1 VEEDAMSDAM
11 GRVPGPRREYLID
24 HLAQAAGTTVRNVRA
39 YQDRGLLPRP
49 DRRGRSNVYDDT
61 HLERLRLIAG
71 LLDRG
76 HTLAG
81 IKELLDAWEDGRSL
95 GGVLGLVAEVTAPW
109 SDERPEYLER
119 AELTARFGG
128 MRDPEAIAAAV
139 RLGVLEPEPSADP
152 SAEPGP
158 DLCSVSGPAQRG
170 CEEAAQTEAAASAA
184 AEPEAAT
191 PGDGLAVRYRVPSPA
206 LLDAAAR
213 LYRLGVPLGASIEHL
228 REVRS
233 DMEHLARRFVH
244 FAAVEVFPRYV
255 GPAPLDDVDA
265 ARAAEAVRQLRP
277 LAQAVVDA
285 ELARAMRNEAT
296 LLLEASVASLPEPVR
311 EAVAE
316 EL

>member
-1 VEEDAMSDAM
+1 MDAMSDGM
-11 GRVPGPRREYLID
+11 RTVPRQRREYLID

-39 YQDRGLLPRP
+39 YQDRGLLPRA
-49 DRRGRSNVYDDT
+49 DRRGRANVYDDT

-109 SDERPEYLER
+109 SDERPEYLDH
-119 AELTARFGG
+119 ADLVVRFGG
-128 MRDPEAIAAAV
+128 VHDPAAVEAAV
-139 RLGVLEPEPSADP
+139 RLGILEPEP
-152 SAEPGP
+152 EPA
-158 DLCSVSGPAQRG
+158 VGPAPG
-170 CEEAAQTEAAASAA
+170 GTECCGGA
-184 AEPEAAT
+184 
-191 PGDGLAVRYRVPSPA
+191 RYRVPSPA

-213 LYRLGVPLGASIEHL
+213 LYALGVPLAASIAHL
-228 REVRS
+228 QEVRA

-255 GPAPLDDVDA
+255 GSAPLDDADA
-265 ARAAEAVRQLRP
+265 ARAAEVVRSMRP
-277 LAQAVVDA
+277 LARTVVDA
-285 ELARAMRNEAT
+285 ELARAMRRAAT
-296 LLLEASVASLPEPVR
+296 LLLEASVASLPGPVR

>member
-1 VEEDAMSDAM
+1 MSDAM
-11 GRVPGPRREYLID
+11 GAVPGPRREYLID

-39 YQDRGLLPRP
+39 YQDRGLLPRA
-49 DRRGRSNVYDDT
+49 DRRGRANVYDDT
-61 HLERLRLIAG
+61 HLDRLRLIAG

-109 SDERPEYLER
+109 SDEQPECVER

-128 MRDPEAIAAAV
+128 LRDPEAIEAAV
-139 RLGVLEPEPSADP
+139 RLGVLVPEPEP
-152 SAEPGP
+152 AEPGASSAVAISLP
-158 DLCSVSGPAQRG
+158 VQSQGPALERTACQDG
-170 CEEAAQTEAAASAA
+170 F
-184 AEPEAAT
+184 AE
-191 PGDGLAVRYRVPSPA
+191 RYRVPSPA

-213 LYRLGVPLGASIEHL
+213 LYELGVPLGASIAHL
-228 REVRS
+228 QEVRT

-255 GPAPLDDVDA
+255 GDGPLDDADA
-265 ARAAEAVRQLRP
+265 ARAAEAVRRLRP

-311 EAVAE
+311 AALAE